1 MKETA
6 YWMEFQDNE
15 WPLTYTD
22 HDRLIARAIVVDDED
37 NFYFV
42 HADRDDAF
50 GRSLI
55 IETSGGGVEP
65 GEDPDTAIY
74 RELKEELGADTE
86 ILAKIGIVSDYYN
99 LVHRHNINHYYL
111 CRVRSFGEKHLTKDE
126 IDHFHLSTL
135 KMSYEEAVNE
145 YIRCCDS
152 RLGRLIGRRELP
164 VLLKAGEILK
174 TLRNTACAA
183 DNMPMEMK
191 SKPRIAVASYILPG
205 PEKGRPSP
213 TYLDAIYKSG
223 GLGFM
228 TGPVLTDADAEQIYQ
243 EFDGLILSGG
253 ADINAEFL
261 DDAPH
266 EKALY
271 CSRERDLT
279 EILLAKR
286 FMRGSKPILAICRGA
301 QILNVAMGGTHDQH
315 IFDRPEVTIAHQ
327 NGETRHPVQIE
338 PGTLLSALFPEQETL
353 IVNSTHHQAV
363 KTLAPGFVLNA
374 MSPDGVIEAYAC
386 GSRVLGVQW
395 HPERLLDE
403 GMRPIFTWL
412 MEACKSGE
420 ESDAVC

>member
-1 MKETA
+1 MKDTA
-6 YWMEFQDNE
+6 YWMEFRDNE
-15 WPLTYTD
+15 WPLTYID
-22 HDRLIARAIVVDDED
+22 HDRLIARAIVVDDDD

-65 GEDPDTAIY
+65 GEDPDTAIH
-74 RELKEELGADTE
+74 RELQEELGADTE
-86 ILAKIGIVSDYYN
+86 ILAKIGVISDYYN

-111 CRVRSFGEKHLTKDE
+111 CRVLSFGEKHLTKDE

-145 YIRCCDS
+145 YVRCCDS

-174 TLRNTACAA
+174 KLRSTGRAGDEKQSA
-183 DNMPMEMK
+183 
-191 SKPRIAVASYILPG
+191 SRRKPRIAVASYILPG

-213 TYLDAIYKSG
+213 TYLDAIYKTG
-223 GLGFM
+223 GLGFL
-228 TGPVLTDADAEQIYQ
+228 TGPVLTEADAEQIYQ
-243 EFDGLILSGG
+243 EYDGLVLSGG

-261 DDAPH
+261 NEAPH
-266 EKALY
+266 EKALFS
-271 CSRERDLT
+271 SRERDLT

-286 FMRGSKPILAICRGA
+286 FMAGSKPILAICRGA
-301 QILNVAMGGTHDQH
+301 QILNAAMGGTHDQH

-327 NGETRHPVQIE
+327 NGETRHPVKVLAD
-338 PGTLLSALFPEQETL
+338 TFLASLFPGQETL
-353 IVNSTHHQAV
+353 TVNSTHHQAV
-363 KTLAPGFVLNA
+363 KELASGFELNA
-374 MSPDGVIEAYAC
+374 MSPDGVIEAYAG

-395 HPERLLDE
+395 HPERLLEE
-403 GMRPIFTWL
+403 GMRPIFEWL
-412 MEACKSGE
+412 IKACKCVEGT
-420 ESDAVC
+420 

>member
-1 MKETA
+1 MENHT
-6 YWMEFQDNE
+6 YWMEFRDNE
-15 WPLTYTD
+15 WPLTYID

-65 GEDPDTAIY
+65 GEDPDTAIH
-74 RELKEELGADTE
+74 RELQEELGADTE
-86 ILAKIGIVSDYYN
+86 ILGKIGVISDYYN

-111 CRVRSFGEKHLTKDE
+111 CRVLSFGEKHLTKDE

-145 YIRCCDS
+145 YIHCCDS

-164 VLLKAGEILK
+164 VLLQAGEMLK
-174 TLRNTACAA
+174 KIRSAGCAA
-183 DNMPMEMK
+183 GALPAGHEG
-191 SKPRIAVASYILPG
+191 KPRIAVASYILPG

-213 TYLDAIYKSG
+213 TYLDAVYQTG
-223 GLGFM
+223 GLGFL
-228 TGPVLTDADAEQIYQ
+228 TGPVLTDEDAEQIYQ
-243 EFDGLILSGG
+243 EYDGLILSGG

-261 DDAPH
+261 NEAPH

-279 EILLAKR
+279 EIRLAKR
-286 FMRGSKPILAICRGA
+286 FMAGTKPVLAICRGT

-315 IFDRPEVTIAHQ
+315 IFDRPEVVIAHQ
-327 NGETRHPVQIE
+327 NGETRHPVQVM
-338 PGTLLSALFPEQETL
+338 PGTFLASLFPGQDTL

-363 KTLAPGFVLNA
+363 KTLAPGLVLNA
-374 MSPDGVIEAYAC
+374 MSPDGVIEAYAYEN
-386 GSRVLGVQW
+386 RVLGVQW
-395 HPERLLDE
+395 HPERLLEE
-403 GMRPIFTWL
+403 GMRPVFEWL
-412 MEACKSGE
+412 IHASRNGQK
-420 ESDAVC
+420 